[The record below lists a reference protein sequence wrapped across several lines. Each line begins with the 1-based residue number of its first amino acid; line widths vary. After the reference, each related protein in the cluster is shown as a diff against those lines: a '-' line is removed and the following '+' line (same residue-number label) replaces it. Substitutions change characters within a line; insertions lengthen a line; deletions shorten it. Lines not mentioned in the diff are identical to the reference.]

1 MLFAGLLV
9 GKVFDDHGP
18 SLLLA
23 GGTFLH
29 VFGLMMTSVS
39 DKYVQFLLGQAVC
52 SALGASMVFYPAV
65 SCVSSA
71 LMTPCP
77 RVLSTLMRPALL
89 GIDLVPC
96 EARCCSRSCRRWRI
110 ARRCRFPHDG
120 DPAHSPGW
128 LRLGNAYLCFP
139 DIGTALFRHVDGS
152 LSFAAK

>member
-29 VFGLMMTSVS
+29 VFGLMLTSVS
-39 DKYVQFLLGQAVC
+39 DQYVQILLSQAVC

-71 LMTPCP
+71 LMALILGSLLAHAALP
-77 RVLSTLMRPALL
+77 RYRPGSVRSAALL
-89 GIDLVPC
+89 L
-96 EARCCSRSCRRWRI
+96 ASSL
-110 ARRCRFPHDG
+110 
-120 DPAHSPGW
+120 PAH
-128 LRLGNAYLCFP
+128 R
-139 DIGTALFRHVDGS
+139 
-152 LSFAAK
+152 